1 MQKRSFYIT
10 GIVVLFALA
19 TGVMLQYASDAD
31 EIGRLRRHSPYGHH
45 FINTALT
52 GGKVE
57 WDSREI
63 RIWYVRKRSRELQTL
78 NEFKDVFLRE
88 SPDKQATISIHHPAL
103 KLDKKEGRES
113 HERAEAIR
121 AFLVE
126 NDYENAGFVSD

>member
-1 MQKRSFYIT
+1 MQKRSFYIAW
-10 GIVVLFALA
+10 IVVLFALA
-19 TGVMLQYASDAD
+19 AGGLIQYVSDAD
-31 EIGRLRRHSPYGHH
+31 EMERLRRHSPDGHH

-57 WDSREI
+57 WDSREV
-63 RIWYVRKRSRELQTL
+63 RIWYVRKRSREFQTL
-78 NEFKDVFLRE
+78 NEFKGVFLRE

-103 KLDKKEGRES
+103 KLDTREGKES
-113 HERAEAIR
+113 HERTEAIH